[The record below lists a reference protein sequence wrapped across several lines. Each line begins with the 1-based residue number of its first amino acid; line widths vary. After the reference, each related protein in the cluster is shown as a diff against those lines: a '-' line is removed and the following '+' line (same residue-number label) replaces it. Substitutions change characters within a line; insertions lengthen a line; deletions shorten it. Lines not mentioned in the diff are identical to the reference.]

1 MSMCCARVLSATPGI
16 SLASVAIRWSRV
28 EMVSGF
34 GVPVIFPSHG
44 SMTRHPLPS
53 AGSPGVGS
61 PASAVL
67 RSAPSPG
74 RPSRRT
80 SFPSLGGTARA
91 LDLRSRGM
99 ASAPPPSQ
107 GCSTGCPSRL
117 SHGDDQASQVPG
129 EPSCV
134 HAPLFDPGEL
144 FTPGPPRRVDTAF
157 RHVYD
162 VGARGPDLSGLN
174 PAACTLPVYAS
185 QGGSLRHHAT
195 LGTGWG
201 ATLCRAGLVTRWAPS
216 KGFRDRDHISSPF
229 PRLRLAHRHE
239 SRVALLAR
247 SGAVADPL
255 PARRETTAV
264 KRPRRAG
271 SRSETVAG
279 FPAGHRRKL
288 RIYRRAAHSLKVH
301 QDRGH
306 QMSSMRVPGKY
317 SSGLGYMTMLWR

>member
-1 MSMCCARVLSATPGI
+1 
-16 SLASVAIRWSRV
+16 
-28 EMVSGF
+28 MVSGF

-195 LGTGWG
+195 LGAGWG

-247 SGAVADPL
+247 SGIVGDPL
-255 PARRETTAV
+255 PARRGTTTVNARRRTGHDP
-264 KRPRRAG
+264 RPLRDFPQDIAG
-271 SRSETVAG
+271 NCELRPCCPLTKSA
-279 FPAGHRRKL
+279 PA
-288 RIYRRAAHSLKVH
+288 
-301 QDRGH
+301 
-306 QMSSMRVPGKY
+306 
-317 SSGLGYMTMLWR
+317 

>member
-195 LGTGWG
+195 LGAGWG

-239 SRVALLAR
+239 SRVALLGASLRHAR
-247 SGAVADPL
+247 ARCRSRARLGGMPCTETETARGISVAPFRRGERSPS
-255 PARRETTAV
+255 PAM
-264 KRPRRAG
+264 
-271 SRSETVAG
+271 RSAT
-279 FPAGHRRKL
+279 RL
-288 RIYRRAAHSLKVH
+288 LL
-301 QDRGH
+301 D
-306 QMSSMRVPGKY
+306 
-317 SSGLGYMTMLWR
+317 

>member
-1 MSMCCARVLSATPGI
+1 
-16 SLASVAIRWSRV
+16 
-28 EMVSGF
+28 MVSGF

-239 SRVALLAR
+239 SRVALLKYIDEADGLLALRTDGEEHDRCADERGEPVDVAAR
-247 SGAVADPL
+247 VRRQVRERACGAEVLAP
-255 PARRETTAV
+255 T
-264 KRPRRAG
+264 G
-271 SRSETVAG
+271 
-279 FPAGHRRKL
+279 
-288 RIYRRAAHSLKVH
+288 
-301 QDRGH
+301 
-306 QMSSMRVPGKY
+306 
-317 SSGLGYMTMLWR
+317 